1 MRVGVGLRG
10 ALLWLQG
17 SNICIAS
24 ESIQP
29 ARPASSCG
37 RLCTAYGQL
46 RLASFFFLS
55 FFFLLFSL
63 FVKLLMFLRV
73 CVCVIFLMW
82 EKRINNR
89 ASDLAAWLRLCA
101 PQTARKIQN
110 SPKPAFSHG
119 VQLGCVKAHSTTNA
133 MFDCQTILSLH
144 THTHAYT
151 QGILSLISPRPDDI
165 THPCFS
171 TFSHTITNQQRT
183 LFPLSRSVSLS
194 WNGKRYNYSNHLNT
208 SCASAHAPWTSV
220 HSPSRVAS
228 PCGR

>member
-17 SNICIAS
+17 SDICIAS

-46 RLASFFFLS
+46 RLDSGII
-55 FFFLLFSL
+55 FSL
-63 FVKLLMFLRV
+63 FLLVVLALCKTFNVPM

-89 ASDLAAWLRLCA
+89 VSDLAAWLHLCA

-144 THTHAYT
+144 THTHTCLHTGNIESHLSKAGWYHPPMLLHLFT
-151 QGILSLISPRPDDI
+151 HNYQPAKNSLPPLSLRLS
-165 THPCFS
+165 
-171 TFSHTITNQQRT
+171 QLEWQT
-183 LFPLSRSVSLS
+183 L
-194 WNGKRYNYSNHLNT
+194 
-208 SCASAHAPWTSV
+208 
-220 HSPSRVAS
+220 
-228 PCGR
+228 